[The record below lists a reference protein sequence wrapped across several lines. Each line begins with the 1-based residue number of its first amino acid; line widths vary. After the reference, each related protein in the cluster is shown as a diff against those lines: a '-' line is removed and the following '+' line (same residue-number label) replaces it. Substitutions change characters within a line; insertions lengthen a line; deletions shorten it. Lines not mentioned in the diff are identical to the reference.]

1 MNKPAPPTNSVLRQ
15 VADLHNLSQEELK
28 DLWRTLYG
36 TEPPAHN
43 RPHLV
48 SRLAYR
54 IQELTYGGISEA
66 AKAKMK
72 AIMEASGLDENGG
85 EQRAKRRRGTD
96 RKDQPVVGTRIVR
109 DWNGQTHEVIVVHG
123 GFQYGGRLF
132 RSLTAVAE
140 AITGSHWNG
149 RAFFGLAK
157 SGTRKRKMGE
167 VAIES

>member
-1 MNKPAPPTNSVLRQ
+1 MNSSNQRSNPIVRQ
-15 VADLHNLSQEELK
+15 VADLRNLSQEELK
-28 DLWRTLYG
+28 NLWRTLYG

-43 RPHLV
+43 KAHLV

-54 IQELTYGGISEA
+54 IQELTYGGISET

-85 EQRAKRRRGTD
+85 EPRTKRLRATG

-123 GFQYGGRLF
+123 GFQYDGRLF

-157 SGTRKRKMGE
+157 SGTRKRKTE
-167 VAIES
+167 EAIVEG

>member
-1 MNKPAPPTNSVLRQ
+1 MNKPASPNNTVLRQ
-15 VADLHNLSQEELK
+15 VADLRNLSQEELK

-43 RPHLV
+43 KAHLV

-66 AKAKMK
+66 AKEKMR
-72 AIMEASGLDENGG
+72 AIMETSGLDENGG
-85 EQRAKRRRGTD
+85 ESNSKRRRSTS
-96 RKDQPVVGTRIVR
+96 RRDQPVIGTRIVR
-109 DWNGQTHEVIVVHG
+109 EWNGETHEVIVVQG
-123 GFQYGGRLF
+123 GFQYDGRLF
-132 RSLTAVAE
+132 RSLTAVAQ

-157 SGTRKRKMGE
+157 TGTRKRRMEEAE
-167 VAIES
+167 VES